1 MRMAKVGIVGAS
13 GYTGAELLRL
23 CAGHPE
29 LEVAV
34 ATGES
39 QAGTRAANLYPSV
52 AAAYPDLVYS
62 RYDRDDL
69 HGLDLGSEALAALLT
84 VDPALW
90 RKEIADM
97 REYLSRYGQRLPGAL
112 LAELRTTE
120 ERLS

>member
-1 MRMAKVGIVGAS
+1 MLER
-13 GYTGAELLRL
+13 
-23 CAGHPE
+23 CAGRVEAAESAIGRLPRPE
-29 LEVAV
+29 DLEL
-34 ATGES
+34 
-39 QAGTRAANLYPSV
+39 R
-52 AAAYPDLVYS
+52 
-62 RYDRDDL
+62 
-69 HGLDLGSEALAALLT
+69 GLNLGSEALAALLT